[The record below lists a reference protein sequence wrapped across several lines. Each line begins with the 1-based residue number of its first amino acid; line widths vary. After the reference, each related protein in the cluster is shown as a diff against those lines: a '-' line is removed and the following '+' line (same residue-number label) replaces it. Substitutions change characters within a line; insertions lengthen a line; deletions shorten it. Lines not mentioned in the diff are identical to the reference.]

1 MIASATINRIVD
13 IARIHQKPI
22 LRIGNHAARRYLV
35 LFKGRKAQLG
45 IDAAIG
51 RAEER
56 FNIVMHIVPYIVEIV
71 RDTAVNIGQQIV
83 QRIMT
88 RLSIDIACQNGVL
101 ILKEPVVH
109 RILNE

>member
-1 MIASATINRIVD
+1 
-13 IARIHQKPI
+13 
-22 LRIGNHAARRYLV
+22 
-35 LFKGRKAQLG
+35 
-45 IDAAIG
+45 
-51 RAEER
+51 
-56 FNIVMHIVPYIVEIV
+56 MHIVPYIVEIV